1 MSQMHRQSLVAYG
14 QPLCETVIDCPTP
27 RGTEVLV
34 RIERCG
40 VCHSDLHLQDGYFS
54 LGGDKKLDVS
64 AGRALPFTLGHEIA
78 GVIESIG
85 TEAEAAMIG
94 GRVAVY
100 PWIGCGVCAACRAG
114 EENLCSNHRH
124 LGIAV
129 DGGFAT
135 HVLVPHQRYLLDY
148 APPSPNFAG
157 PLMCSGLT
165 AYAALKRH
173 ANRPER
179 GPVLLIGLGGVGMM
193 GLAMARALFHT
204 PPIVADIDAAK
215 RDTALAA
222 GAAQAYDPADPQAR
236 KAVMAAT
243 GGGLL
248 AICDFVGSDKSL
260 QFATGLLARG
270 GKVVVT
276 GLLGGNFSIAAAMFG
291 IKAITIE
298 GTLTGTLAEA
308 RELLDLVRSKNIA
321 PIPTR
326 NRPLNEAQ
334 AALDDLRA
342 GRVVGRTVLTN

>member
-1 MSQMHRQSLVAYG
+1 MSKMHRQSLVAYG
-14 QPLCETVIDCPTP
+14 QPLCETIVDCPKP
-27 RGTEVLV
+27 RGSEVLV

-40 VCHSDLHLQDGYFS
+40 VCHSDLHLQDGYFA

-78 GVIESIG
+78 GVIESAGEDAADAKIG
-85 TEAEAAMIG
+85 HRI
-94 GRVAVY
+94 AVY
-100 PWIGCGVCAACRAG
+100 PWIGCGVCAACRGG

-135 HVLVPHQRYLLDY
+135 HVLVPHPRYLLDY
-148 APPSPNFAG
+148 APLPAAFAG

-173 ANRPER
+173 ASRPER

-193 GLAMARALFHT
+193 GLAIARTLLRTA
-204 PPIVADIDAAK
+204 PIVADIDAEK
-215 RDTALAA
+215 RNAAIAA
-222 GAAQAYDPADPQAR
+222 GAAEAYDPADPQAR
-236 KAVMAAT
+236 KAVMKAT
-243 GGGLL
+243 GGLL
-248 AICDFVGSDKSL
+248 AVCDFVGSDKSL
-260 QFATGLLARG
+260 QFATGVLARG
-270 GKVVVT
+270 GRVVVT
-276 GLLGGNFSIAAAMFG
+276 GLLGGDFSIAAAMFG
-291 IKAITIE
+291 IKAMTIE

-326 NRPLNEAQ
+326 DRPLAQAQ

-342 GRVVGRTVLTN
+342 GRVVGRTVLTA